1 MKITE
6 SALMSQW
13 HHYQE
18 ITKIKKFKIWL
29 QNMLLM
35 FSSKILSLPTVFLHV
50 RQISLFFILSLDN
63 DVMATS
69 KHCVKQFLLIC
80 ILKWP
85 SVKCKCS
92 QWNLVTT

>member
-29 QNMLLM
+29 QNMLLL
-35 FSSKILSLPTVFLHV
+35 FSSKILSLPTVLLSKTDV
-50 RQISLFFILSLDN
+50 SFFTLSLNN

-92 QWNLVTT
+92 QWNLVAT